1 MRFLDRR
8 RVKETRNPVSLRHL
22 MAVLP
27 IARLQYPRY
36 CSFDVRLSPQAA
48 HHKEFCA
55 CMEVKNAEYFHI
67 HRLGQY
73 TPMWQVGRRIN
84 WVQKRNNL
92 FYDHFNEHGLYYD
105 DGIEDLPFGQALDK
119 FFASSIDYQ
128 RLEALSLLK
137 AAREATK
144 SQSLFIREEIFE
156 EVRGNYFPH
165 LPSRKTCIWVC
176 TQEAVEFWW
185 STLNPGNQKLLKL
198 NLTGSLFI
206 ADQRH
211 LLADTYRHNDIRARA
226 FEYWTGSDGIEVND
240 QEVLFEGIIDVV
252 AEYNSPDEL

>member
-1 MRFLDRR
+1 MGLC
-8 RVKETRNPVSLRHL
+8 RH
-22 MAVLP
+22 
-27 IARLQYPRY
+27 IARAKEAHPR
-36 CSFDVRLSPQAA
+36 
-48 HHKEFCA
+48 
-55 CMEVKNAEYFHI
+55 MEAKNAEYFHI

-92 FYDHFNEHGLYYD
+92 FYDHFNEQGLFYD
-105 DGIEDLPFGQALDK
+105 DGIEDLPFCQALDK

-144 SQSLFIREEIFE
+144 SQSIFIREEIFE

-176 TQEAVEFWW
+176 TRDAVDFWW
-185 STLNPGNQKLLKL
+185 KTLNPGNQKLLKL
-198 NLTGSLFI
+198 NLTGSLYI

-226 FEYWTGSDGIEVND
+226 FEYWTGSDGIKAQD

-252 AEYNSPDEL
+252 AEYDSPDEL